1 MANYKTVNPATG
13 ETVREFD
20 TLDDAGV
27 EAALANTHRGY
38 LTWRNSAPQQRAAVL
53 SKTAELYTER
63 ADELARMISL
73 EMGKPVREAKGEVQ
87 LSAAIYQ
94 WYADHGPALLE
105 EERLDVPGA
114 EESVVYRRPIGAL
127 IGVMPWNFPYYQVA
141 RFAAPNLMLGN
152 TIILKHASN
161 CPQSA
166 LLMEE
171 ILRQAGLPDDAYV
184 NVFATN
190 EQIADMIADP
200 RVQGVCH

>member
-27 EAALANTHRGY
+27 EAALEKAHNGY
-38 LTWRNSAPQQRAAVL
+38 LNWRKSTPTQRAQIL
-53 SKTAELYTER
+53 TRTAELYNER
-63 ADELARMISL
+63 ADELARMIAL

-94 WYADHGPALLE
+94 WYADQGPALLA

-127 IGVMPWNFPYYQVA
+127 VGVMPWNYPYYQVA

-152 TIILKHASN
+152 TVILKHASN
-161 CPQSA
+161 CPQ
-166 LLMEE
+166 
-171 ILRQAGLPDDAYV
+171 
-184 NVFATN
+184 
-190 EQIADMIADP
+190 
-200 RVQGVCH
+200 

>member
-105 EERLDVPGA
+105 
-114 EESVVYRRPIGAL
+114 
-127 IGVMPWNFPYYQVA
+127 
-141 RFAAPNLMLGN
+141 
-152 TIILKHASN
+152 
-161 CPQSA
+161 
-166 LLMEE
+166 
-171 ILRQAGLPDDAYV
+171 
-184 NVFATN
+184 
-190 EQIADMIADP
+190 
-200 RVQGVCH
+200 